1 MKHRAYLALGANIGD
16 KEKTMRQAVQLLQRD
31 GCELTAA
38 SSLYI
43 TKPIGCTD
51 QPDFLNAVITI
62 ETDLSPYE
70 LLALCN
76 SVERIL
82 GRQRTIR
89 WGPRVIDIDILL
101 YEHVEISEPT
111 LTLPHPAMLQRAF
124 VLVPLAE
131 IAPDVVIA
139 DGLSAEEAAGLVPSD
154 GVTLYHGPGWGWVDG
169 AG

>member
-1 MKHRAYLALGANIGD
+1 MGRWAYLALGANIGD
-16 KEKTMRQAVQLLQRD
+16 KEKTIRQAVRLLETG

-38 SSLYI
+38 SSLYA
-43 TKPIGCTD
+43 TKPVGYTD
-51 QPDFLNAVITI
+51 QPDFLNAVIAV

-76 SVERIL
+76 SVERKL
-82 GRQRTIR
+82 GRERTIR

-101 YEHVEISEPT
+101 YEDVEISETT
-111 LTLPHPAMLQRAF
+111 LTLPHPSMLQRAF

-131 IAPDVVIA
+131 IAPDVEVA
-139 DGLSAEEAAGLVPSD
+139 DGLSAEDAVRLVPSE
-154 GVTLYHGPGWGWVDG
+154 GVTLYHGPGWDWVDG